1 MSSRKN
7 ARAVNVEP
15 DVEPPPVQVSYGTP
29 EGGGER
35 TGDVLV
41 LRDSPD
47 GGRVCL
53 AEDLRALADVVDG
66 TYGDPVHGYTILLVT
81 RRRPAG

>member
-1 MSSRKN
+1 MSRKN
-7 ARAVNVEP
+7 ARPVNREP
-15 DVEPPPVQVSYGTP
+15 EEVFPVPIQVSYGTP

-41 LRDSPD
+41 LRDSVD

-53 AEDLRALADVVDG
+53 AEDLRALADVAVG
-66 TYGDPVHGYTILLVT
+66 TFGDPVRGYTILVVT
-81 RRRPAG
+81 RRPES